1 MPPPP
6 LYDVAGVRKAYG
18 PKVVLEDVNFQV
30 SPGEAFVVLGG
41 SGSGK
46 SVLLRQLNGL
56 ERPDGGR
63 VLFDGIDLAQLG
75 ERELFPI
82 RRRVAMLFQS
92 GALFDSM
99 TVFDNIAFP
108 LRQAGGRDR
117 EAVGRR
123 VRDLLARVRLTGIE
137 HKLPAALSGG
147 MKKRVAL
154 ARSLALEP
162 EVVLYDEP
170 TTGLDPRTSATIG
183 SLIQT
188 LQRQTRVTSII
199 VTHDLPLARRVGDRV
214 AFLHGG
220 RFRFV
225 GSWDEADRTEDE
237 LLAAFLAGREDIDE
251 S

>member
-1 MPPPP
+1 MNP
-6 LYDVAGVRKAYG
+6 LYDVVDVRKVYG
-18 PKVVLEDVNFQV
+18 PKVVLESLSFQV
-30 SPGEAFVVLGG
+30 SPGETFVVLGG

-63 VLFDGIDLAQLG
+63 VVFDGIDLTRLS
-75 ERELFPI
+75 ERELFPV

-108 LRQAGGRDR
+108 LRQAGDHDR
-117 EAVGRR
+117 EAIAGR
-123 VRDLLARVRLTGIE
+123 VEDLLARVRLTGIE
-137 HKLPAALSGG
+137 HKMPAALSGG

-154 ARSLALEP
+154 ARSLALGP

-188 LQRQTRVTSII
+188 LQRQMQVTSVI

-225 GSWDEADRTEDE
+225 GSWDEADRTDDE